1 MKYEESDKVELKRE
15 IVKDLDKEIIAFLNT
30 EGGTIYVGVEDDG
43 TVVGID
49 YNLHDALD
57 LQLSSIITDS
67 IKMNARH
74 LIRYYFN
81 DDNVLVIEVMKGDN
95 KPYYLSST
103 GPRSNGTYIRV
114 GRSKRSAT
122 DGEILSMI
130 RDYSQ
135 INWEDEISSNQELHF
150 SYAKLYFHEKNQEFN
165 EDKYFPIGIKNS
177 YSLYTNLALLL
188 SDENPFVVKMA
199 CYDNVLNFKYKKE
212 FSGSIIK
219 IATDVLNQ
227 AEMFNV
233 TSAVIPEIGGIRQDT
248 KSYPGKS
255 LREAILN
262 ALCHA
267 DYSMP
272 SNIKIEFYA
281 DRVEITNPGGIY
293 RYSIDDILLGIQS
306 FRNPKLIAVLHR
318 LGFIENYGTG
328 IKRIHEAYPNNDIQ
342 SFLIDKRLWF
352 RTVLPDLNY
361 KKESMKDNVP
371 QNVPQNVLQNDLEK
385 IIKSIKENPRITRE
399 ELASI
404 IGKSVKTV
412 ARIIKDSKL
421 INFVGSSKSGH
432 WEVVEYKKDN

>member
-81 DDNVLVIEVMKGDN
+81 ADNVLVIEVMKGDN

-150 SYAKLYFHEKNQEFN
+150 SYAKLYFMKR
-165 EDKYFPIGIKNS
+165 IKNLMKINIFQLES
-177 YSLYTNLALLL
+177 KIVILY
-188 SDENPFVVKMA
+188 
-199 CYDNVLNFKYKKE
+199 
-212 FSGSIIK
+212 
-219 IATDVLNQ
+219 
-227 AEMFNV
+227 
-233 TSAVIPEIGGIRQDT
+233 
-248 KSYPGKS
+248 
-255 LREAILN
+255 
-262 ALCHA
+262 
-267 DYSMP
+267 
-272 SNIKIEFYA
+272 
-281 DRVEITNPGGIY
+281 
-293 RYSIDDILLGIQS
+293 IQ
-306 FRNPKLIAVLHR
+306 I
-318 LGFIENYGTG
+318 
-328 IKRIHEAYPNNDIQ
+328 
-342 SFLIDKRLWF
+342 
-352 RTVLPDLNY
+352 
-361 KKESMKDNVP
+361 
-371 QNVPQNVLQNDLEK
+371 
-385 IIKSIKENPRITRE
+385 
-399 ELASI
+399 
-404 IGKSVKTV
+404 
-412 ARIIKDSKL
+412 
-421 INFVGSSKSGH
+421 
-432 WEVVEYKKDN
+432 

>member
-81 DDNVLVIEVMKGDN
+81 ADNVLVIEVMKGDN

-165 EDKYFPIGIKNS
+165 EDKYFPIGIKIVI
-177 YSLYTNLALLL
+177 LY
-188 SDENPFVVKMA
+188 
-199 CYDNVLNFKYKKE
+199 
-212 FSGSIIK
+212 
-219 IATDVLNQ
+219 
-227 AEMFNV
+227 
-233 TSAVIPEIGGIRQDT
+233 
-248 KSYPGKS
+248 
-255 LREAILN
+255 
-262 ALCHA
+262 
-267 DYSMP
+267 
-272 SNIKIEFYA
+272 
-281 DRVEITNPGGIY
+281 
-293 RYSIDDILLGIQS
+293 IQ
-306 FRNPKLIAVLHR
+306 I
-318 LGFIENYGTG
+318 
-328 IKRIHEAYPNNDIQ
+328 
-342 SFLIDKRLWF
+342 
-352 RTVLPDLNY
+352 
-361 KKESMKDNVP
+361 
-371 QNVPQNVLQNDLEK
+371 
-385 IIKSIKENPRITRE
+385 
-399 ELASI
+399 
-404 IGKSVKTV
+404 
-412 ARIIKDSKL
+412 
-421 INFVGSSKSGH
+421 
-432 WEVVEYKKDN
+432 